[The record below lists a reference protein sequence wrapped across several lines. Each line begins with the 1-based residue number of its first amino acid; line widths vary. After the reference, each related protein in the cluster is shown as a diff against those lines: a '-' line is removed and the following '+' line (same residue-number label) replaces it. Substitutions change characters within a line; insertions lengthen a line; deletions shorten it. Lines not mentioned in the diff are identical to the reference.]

1 MNGYGKRVLLADN
14 DEEIRLLLCLL
25 LERNGY
31 SVHAAADGEEA
42 LDEMMKRRFDAIL
55 TDVEMPRTTGFEV
68 LTFCR
73 VNFPQVPVILMSA
86 TSKEEFS
93 NPALEQ
99 GAWAYIEK
107 PFDSD
112 ELLRILRLACRTT
125 REEGT
130 EDEEPQVSA
139 FIRLPS

>member
-14 DEEIRLLLCLL
+14 DEEIRVLLCLL
-25 LERNGY
+25 LEQNGY
-31 SVHAAADGEEA
+31 SVHTAADGEEA
-42 LDEMMKRRFDAIL
+42 LDEWWRNGLMR
-55 TDVEMPRTTGFEV
+55 FEV